1 MNRFIFKKNILH
13 SDTIQKK
20 NPGASMIK
28 GLKIF
33 DTPEIL
39 AQHLSNGLQS
49 SINNSPGNFFLAVS
63 GGNTPL
69 VVFNK
74 LAYPPYND
82 NFLWEKTHFFWCD
95 ERCVN
100 ADDPESNFGA
110 ARRTLFNKISIP
122 KANIHYIHGEAI
134 PKDEVV
140 RYSNEIQKFVPSGKN
155 GLPKFDSVLLGL
167 GEDGHTASLFP
178 GKSLLFTYS
187 NIAGVA
193 KHPLTGQKRISLTAD
208 ILCSAKR
215 ITFVVTGKGKA
226 KVLSEILLDLPAVK
240 NYPAGI
246 IKSISENIDWIV
258 DKEAAFYL

>member
-1 MNRFIFKKNILH
+1 
-13 SDTIQKK
+13 
-20 NPGASMIK
+20 MIK

-33 DTPEIL
+33 STPEIL
-39 AQHLSNGLQS
+39 AQHLSNELYS
-49 SINNSPGNFFLAVS
+49 SINNSSGNFFLAVS
-63 GGNTPL
+63 GGSTPL

-74 LAYPPYND
+74 LAQPPYND
-82 NFLWEKTHFFWCD
+82 NFLWEKAHFFWCD

-110 ARRTLFNKISIP
+110 ARRILFNKISIP
-122 KANIHYIHGEAI
+122 AENIHYIHGEAVPI
-134 PKDEVV
+134 EEVV
-140 RYSNEIQKFVPSGKN
+140 RYSNEIEKFVPSGCSV
-155 GLPKFDSVLLGL
+155 LPQFDWVLLGL

-178 GKSLLFTYS
+178 GKSLLFTCL

-193 KHPLTGQKRISLTAD
+193 NHPETGQKRISLTAD
-208 ILCSAKR
+208 ILCCAKR

-226 KVLSEILLDLPAVK
+226 KVLSEILLDLPPGK

-246 IKSISENIDWIV
+246 IKSLGKNLDWIV